1 MENKLSIAKVGRR
14 QILVL
19 QSNHRVNLS
28 SRNSPSTSQDFL
40 PFLPHLIW
48 LFYFSI
54 LFASSRFSPI
64 TGLPSIFLSFASFIY
79 LFIYLSIFTY
89 GPAVSH
95 FYGEFHFT
103 PYFPLQAEY
112 HFQRSSNRE
121 QKISQKLLTEHLI

>member
-79 LFIYLSIFTY
+79 LFIY
-89 GPAVSH
+89 
-95 FYGEFHFT
+95 
-103 PYFPLQAEY
+103 PY
-112 HFQRSSNRE
+112 
-121 QKISQKLLTEHLI
+121 LLTDRLYHISTVSFILLRIFHYRLNTTSKEAQIENRKFLKNC